1 MSIYYPI
8 LAGNPHS
15 AILVLHIFQ
24 HFPRFANIFQNVLI
38 GFSSTAAVPL
48 HWFPSS
54 APYAAAG
61 HQR

>member
-15 AILVLHIFQ
+15 AILVLHIFS
-24 HFPRFANIFQNVLI
+24 HFPTFYNIFQHVPI
-38 GFSSTAAVPL
+38 GLSSTAAVPI

-54 APYAAAG
+54 AAYAAG